1 MPTGHRVC
9 MLTEDAPEKHPII
22 FPYTS
27 IKIIVIFYKKVF
39 HRYWKILKIITKVT
53 ARTAVA

>member
-1 MPTGHRVC
+1 

-39 HRYWKILKIITKVT
+39 HRYWKILKIITKAT
-53 ARTAVA
+53 AHTAVA